1 MPRITTITNQKG
13 GVGKTTTAH
22 ALTAGLSFKGYKV
35 LLMDMDPQGNISYT
49 MRADTGKAGIYEVL
63 KGGIKPQEAIQHT
76 RQGDIIASSLLLTGA
91 DMEFTQTGR
100 EYLLKNILGPIK
112 DNYDFIIIDTPPQL
126 GILTINALTA
136 SDDIIIPM
144 GADIYSL
151 QGLAQLHDTIKKIRQ
166 YCNSKLIISGLLMTR
181 YNGRLIIS
189 RDLKESIQAVAAQI
203 GATVYKNI
211 IREGI
216 AIKEAQAQQVSIF
229 ENTKSNPA
237 RDYLL
242 FIDEYLKQRG
252 EVKNND

>member
-1 MPRITTITNQKG
+1 
-13 GVGKTTTAH
+13 
-22 ALTAGLSFKGYKV
+22 
-35 LLMDMDPQGNISYT
+35 
-49 MRADTGKAGIYEVL
+49 
-63 KGGIKPQEAIQHT
+63 
-76 RQGDIIASSLLLTGA
+76 
-91 DMEFTQTGR
+91 
-100 EYLLKNILGPIK
+100 
-112 DNYDFIIIDTPPQL
+112 
-126 GILTINALTA
+126 LTA